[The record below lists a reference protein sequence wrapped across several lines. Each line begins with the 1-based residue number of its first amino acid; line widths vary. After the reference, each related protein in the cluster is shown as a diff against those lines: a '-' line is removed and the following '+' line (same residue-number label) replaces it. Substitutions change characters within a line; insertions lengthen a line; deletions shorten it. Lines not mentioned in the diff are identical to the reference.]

1 MNDAFKVQQAVEASI
16 QRKQIVDKRKQQLQ
30 KKAADEKQ
38 QKIYSTANAKMKRD
52 EALAKRKKDKED
64 KAQMVY
70 SIESKRHSQRK
81 EFLNN
86 RKSMELTHN

>member
-1 MNDAFKVQQAVEASI
+1 MLKKREEQSKKRMNDAFKVQQAVEASI

-52 EALAKRKKDKED
+52 EALAKRKKDK
-64 KAQMVY
+64 
-70 SIESKRHSQRK
+70 
-81 EFLNN
+81 
-86 RKSMELTHN
+86 

>member
-1 MNDAFKVQQAVEASI
+1 MFGRINVLKKREEQSKKRMNDAFKVQQAVEASI

-52 EALAKRKKDKED
+52 EALAKRKKDK
-64 KAQMVY
+64 
-70 SIESKRHSQRK
+70 
-81 EFLNN
+81 
-86 RKSMELTHN
+86 